1 MRKADHLIP
10 SWIFVTILSSCLLF
24 ISAGLSP
31 PVEAAANSA
40 DSNVAVAELM
50 AGLSD
55 EQVRQLLID
64 ELKKDAEVEEFAPQK
79 MKGPAFLLSRLLRVM
94 RSQHHDSESEVSALF
109 SSLPTM
115 GPDLYKVF
123 VKL

>member
-1 MRKADHLIP
+1 MRRTER
-10 SWIFVTILSSCLLF
+10 SLLKVF
-24 ISAGLSP
+24 FLTLLTAGLLLSFNGE
-31 PVEAAANSA
+31 VYSAEAAESEKSEANV
-40 DSNVAVAELM
+40 DKMM

-55 EQVRQLLID
+55 EQVRGLLIE
-64 ELKKDAEVEEFAPQK
+64 ELTKDIEEEEVGPQK

-94 RSQHHDSESEVSALF
+94 RSQHDDSEDEVRALF

-115 GPDLYKVF
+115 GSDLYRVF